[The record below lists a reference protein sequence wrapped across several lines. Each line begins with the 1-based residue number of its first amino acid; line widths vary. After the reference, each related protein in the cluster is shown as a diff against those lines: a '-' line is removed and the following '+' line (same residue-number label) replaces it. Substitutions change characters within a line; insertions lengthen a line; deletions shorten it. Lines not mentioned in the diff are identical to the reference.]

1 MRLTKTYLNSDEH
14 FNLCLNF
21 ECTYLKADQWLQ
33 AVSAV
38 ATSSGAEQFAAD
50 VSGVPLEAAAEA
62 SEAAGS
68 QALAVA
74 AGTSVAGSECFPP
87 QLHQGGS

>member
-1 MRLTKTYLNSDEH
+1 MTKTGANSDEH

-21 ECTYLKADQWLQ
+21 ECTYLKAAQWLQ

-68 QALAVA
+68 QALAAVA
-74 AGTSVAGSECFPP
+74 GFLVAGSECSPL